1 MSKDDLEFY
10 ERRFDLFAQQG
21 WTDLVEDFEQLKQNL
36 SDLAQI
42 STEQDLWYRKGQIEM
57 INYLLQLK
65 TLTEQAYEE
74 ANAYHA
80 LADTWTYYEAALS
93 STSYMPPSIIAML
106 LTAYTLAKANYLAA
120 WDAMEQ
126 CLNNIA

>member
-21 WTDLVEDFEQLKQNL
+21 WMDLVEDFELLKQNL

-74 ANAYHA
+74 AIN
-80 LADTWTYYEAALS
+80 ENS
-93 STSYMPPSIIAML
+93 
-106 LTAYTLAKANYLAA
+106 
-120 WDAMEQ
+120 
-126 CLNNIA
+126 

>member
-1 MSKDDLEFY
+1 LSKDDLEFY

-21 WTDLVEDFEQLKQNL
+21 WMDLVEDFELLKQNL

-74 ANAYHA
+74 AIN
-80 LADTWTYYEAALS
+80 ENS
-93 STSYMPPSIIAML
+93 
-106 LTAYTLAKANYLAA
+106 
-120 WDAMEQ
+120 
-126 CLNNIA
+126 

>member
-74 ANAYHA
+74 AIN
-80 LADTWTYYEAALS
+80 ENS
-93 STSYMPPSIIAML
+93 
-106 LTAYTLAKANYLAA
+106 
-120 WDAMEQ
+120 
-126 CLNNIA
+126 

>member
-1 MSKDDLEFY
+1 LSKDDLEFY

-74 ANAYHA
+74 AIN
-80 LADTWTYYEAALS
+80 ENS
-93 STSYMPPSIIAML
+93 
-106 LTAYTLAKANYLAA
+106 
-120 WDAMEQ
+120 
-126 CLNNIA
+126 